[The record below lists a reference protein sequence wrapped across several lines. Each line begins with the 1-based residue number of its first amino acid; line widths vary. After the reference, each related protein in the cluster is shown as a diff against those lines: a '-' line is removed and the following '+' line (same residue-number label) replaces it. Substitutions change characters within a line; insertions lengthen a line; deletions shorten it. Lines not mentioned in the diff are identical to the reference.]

1 MQCVFFCHPTFMRS
15 QSMPRFARMIGE
27 AMQAK
32 GHAVQYWAPES
43 WVHGWFERTRLAKWA
58 GYVDQYLLFPLQV
71 MWRMRQQSADTLYVF
86 CDQALGPWVPLVKR
100 RPHIVH
106 AHDLLAL
113 RSALGLIPQNPTS
126 RTGQLYQRY
135 IRWGFQQA
143 SHFVCVSK
151 RTQQDLVEHGHVQPI
166 SSRVVYNG
174 LNYPYKPVTA
184 AQARVTLSRAGLPDS
199 PNGMILHVGGGQWYK
214 NTAGVIRL
222 YAHYARQQA
231 QPLPL
236 WMVSPPPSSPDVH
249 EAMAQ
254 VPEQG
259 RVHFFQGIDNA
270 ALQAAYSV
278 AKAFVFPSLAE
289 GFGWPIVEAQACGC
303 PVLTTDDSPM
313 NEIAGPH
320 AHYLPVLQHGDDIDR
335 WAHAG
340 AQALTRIT
348 DTPELHEPAQR
359 AQRTAWA
366 GQFTTQRAIQ
376 GYLDAYQAVL
386 QAQR

>member
-1 MQCVFFCHPTFMRS
+1 
-15 QSMPRFARMIGE
+15 
-27 AMQAK
+27 
-32 GHAVQYWAPES
+32 
-43 WVHGWFERTRLAKWA
+43 
-58 GYVDQYLLFPLQV
+58 

-184 AQARVTLSRAGLPDS
+184 AQARVTLARAGLPDS
-199 PNGMILHVGGGQWYK
+199 
-214 NTAGVIRL
+214 
-222 YAHYARQQA
+222 
-231 QPLPL
+231 
-236 WMVSPPPSSPDVH
+236 
-249 EAMAQ
+249 
-254 VPEQG
+254 
-259 RVHFFQGIDNA
+259 
-270 ALQAAYSV
+270 

-320 AHYLPVLQHGDDIDR
+320 AHYLPVLHHGDDIDR

-348 DTPELHEPAQR
+348 DTAELHEPAQR

-366 GQFTTQRAIQ
+366 GQFTTPRAIQ